1 LNKNAWNSETNFVS
15 YSTFNTK
22 GKTMGYL
29 EMFDMDFIDDVDP
42 LDEWIQ
48 KNNAQVE
55 NINPISPNSVQ
66 NQLDQDYNGSDD
78 E

>member
-1 LNKNAWNSETNFVS
+1 
-15 YSTFNTK
+15 
-22 GKTMGYL
+22 MGYL